1 MFYTNFDTLW
11 VLSICFENNKCDF
24 FAVIENKRL
33 GAPSYKMSIRED

>member
-11 VLSICFENNKCDF
+11 IFINMFENNNCDF